1 MIFEMHHFF
10 ENIWIFVKLLFIG
23 SLNFNCASPWIMNKT
38 IINKL
43 YLFKKIKHQNYS
55 ASNLT
60 PTTSNFVKYFF
71 CKSLHWY
78 VIVYTCWK
86 FTNNQNVANRNYFV
100 IFPFSKPD
108 PCSFTICIYSVL
120 VLVPRAEIFHFEKK
134 AVFCLWPWHKDMNWV
149 NVHVK
154 TT

>member
-23 SLNFNCASPWIMNKT
+23 SLNFNCASPWIMNKA
-38 IINKL
+38 INNRF
-43 YLFKKIKHQNYS
+43 YLLKKIKHQNYS

-60 PTTSNFVKYFF
+60 PTTSNFVKYFV

-108 PCSFTICIYSVL
+108 PYIFDISVHIIRCIDWYL
-120 VLVPRAEIFHFEKK
+120 VIKYNFHGIFQQNQWNLVKMTLTFE
-134 AVFCLWPWHKDMNWV
+134 LDL
-149 NVHVK
+149 
-154 TT
+154 